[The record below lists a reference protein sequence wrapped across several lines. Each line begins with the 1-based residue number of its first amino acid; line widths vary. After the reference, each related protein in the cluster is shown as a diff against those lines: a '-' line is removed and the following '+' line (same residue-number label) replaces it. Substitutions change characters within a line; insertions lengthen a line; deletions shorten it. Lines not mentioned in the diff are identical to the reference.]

1 MAWQETLLGRMRGGL
16 NSDGS
21 YGYGYRS
28 RGAAEPTALAA
39 VALAAR
45 GEVAAAPRRW
55 LASRQRPD
63 GGVPVLDR
71 LDGPCWPTALA
82 ALAWES
88 DDAYQEHADRAREW
102 LRRTHGKAFDHDEMM
117 GHDPTLV
124 GWSWTDETHS
134 WVEPTSH
141 ALLALRADE
150 PNERTGEAVRL
161 LLDRCLPDG
170 GWNYGNTRVLGNM
183 LRPFP
188 ATTGV
193 ALAALAGHPAVTPEG
208 MAAVQRSQEW
218 LVSALEEARAPLS
231 LGWGLIGLGR
241 WGLSPASKNDWLTA
255 SVDRDLEAD
264 PLHDALRLL
273 AMVPGTLSSP
283 WQRAVPEPAPIPDS
297 DSTGGTGRFMKRRPW

>member
-1 MAWQETLLGRMRGGL
+1 MAWQETLLRRLREGL
-16 NSDGS
+16 N
-21 YGYGYRS
+21 YRS

-39 VALAAR
+39 VAFAAR
-45 GEVAAAPRRW
+45 GQLEDAAAPRQW
-55 LASRQRPD
+55 LAGQQRPD
-63 GGVPVLDR
+63 GGVPVLDQ
-71 LDGPCWPTALA
+71 LEGPCWPTALA

-88 DDAYQEHADRAREW
+88 DDAYQANADRAREW
-102 LRRTHGKAFDHDEMM
+102 LRQTHGLAFEHDEMV

-150 PNERTGEAVRL
+150 PRERTGEAVRL
-161 LLDRCLPDG
+161 LLDRCVPDG
-170 GWNYGNTRVLGNM
+170 GWNYGNTRVLDNM

-193 ALAALAGHPAVTPEG
+193 ALAALAGHPEVTPEG
-208 MAAVQRSQEW
+208 MAAVQRSQDW
-218 LVSALEEARAPLS
+218 LVSALEDARAPLS

-241 WGLSPASKNDWLTA
+241 WGRYPASTNDWLTA
-255 SVDRDLEAD
+255 SVEADIEAD

-273 AMVPGTLSSP
+273 AMVPGVLSSP
-283 WQRAVPEPAPIPDS
+283 MREAAPIPDG
-297 DSTGGTGRFMKRRPW
+297 DDGTGRPVNRRPW